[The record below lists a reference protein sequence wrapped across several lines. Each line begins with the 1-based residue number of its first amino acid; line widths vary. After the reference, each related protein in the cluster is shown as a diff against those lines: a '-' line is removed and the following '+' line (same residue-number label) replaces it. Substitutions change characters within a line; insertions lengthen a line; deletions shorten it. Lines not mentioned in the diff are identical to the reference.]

1 VNTLKGTY
9 YHSVD
14 LKGRIVFP
22 QKLRDKLGGAF
33 IVTIGQKCLSVYS
46 TDEWNSYC
54 EKLRALTGVK
64 ANAARLIVNR
74 AIDVEADSA
83 GRILITKELRDY
95 AGLSKDV
102 TVVGV
107 INHAEIWDSAVY
119 AAFAEDVSA
128 EDLNEVLAE
137 FSF

>member
-1 VNTLKGTY
+1 
-9 YHSVD
+9 
-14 LKGRIVFP
+14 
-22 QKLRDKLGGAF
+22 
-33 IVTIGQKCLSVYS
+33 
-46 TDEWNSYC
+46 
-54 EKLRALTGVK
+54 VK

-74 AIDVEADSA
+74 AIDVDVDTA
-83 GRILITKELRDY
+83 GRILISKELRDY

-119 AAFAEDVSA
+119 AAFTESVPE
-128 EDLNEVLAE
+128 EDLNEVLGE